1 MSKIQPNNRTK
12 FIRSPA
18 FQKKMKDA
26 VEQFK
31 VYNNGAINFKQK
43 ESLGY
48 FIEAIRLEDTR
59 NRENL
64 ASKEEVNQY
73 LKNSL
78 KY

>member
-1 MSKIQPNNRTK
+1 MSKIQSNNRTK
-12 FIRSPA
+12 MIRSPA

-31 VYNNGAINFKQK
+31 IYNNGSVNSRQK
-43 ESLGY
+43 VSLGY
-48 FIEAIRLEDTR
+48 FLEVIRLEDTR

-64 ASKEEVNQY
+64 ASKEEVSQY